1 MGIAEF
7 QGHNLVAQHPALF
20 TKTPVRAEL
29 ADAPDRIYFT
39 TYTLCDTEAFTQNT
53 AALTKLASN
62 MNRFSSVVNRF
73 GIVPWA
79 EQVTEI
85 RVILEGQL
93 GEG

>member
-1 MGIAEF
+1 MAYSLEVVHYAVANAPYLLTF
-7 QGHNLVAQHPALF
+7 LKAGHCVLHDV
-20 TKTPVRAEL
+20 L
-29 ADAPDRIYFT
+29 AG
-39 TYTLCDTEAFTQNT
+39 YTLCDNEAFAQNT
-53 AALTKLASN
+53 AALNKLASN

-85 RVILEGQL
+85 RVILEAQL